1 MVKTA
6 ISAMTAKDVTS
17 ALNENALGS
26 DKSLTAV
33 VAKLIGLAFDTACIQ
48 VGIAPPGTNAVLM
61 KSNGNV
67 RNAPMPK
74 TVSALLVLRPRVNE
88 IPDHANPKKAIRW
101 RRSRIESPTKRASY
115 ASMKCRSPIR
125 PTR

>member
-6 ISAMTAKDVTS
+6 ITAMTARDVIS
-17 ALNENALGS
+17 APNENASGN
-26 DKSLTAV
+26 DKSRTAV

-48 VGIAPPGTNAVLM
+48 VGIAAPGTNAVLM

-74 TVSALLVLRPRVNE
+74 TVSALLVLSPSVNE
-88 IPDHANPKKAIRW
+88 IPDQANPKKAIMKRV
-101 RRSRIESPTKRASY
+101 SNIPASPVAMLKPKR
-115 ASMKCRSPIR
+115 
-125 PTR
+125 